1 MGIQT
6 NNSNATSN
14 TLTSAINIV
23 HTLAITLSKSFD
35 YENVWTATKSEITL
49 EKNLVMEIHNGRRG
63 GANRLRVYLNKRN
76 GLYAVSVRYGNNI
89 AYHDEVIDACKGYTL
104 ERNGKAYAVDFS
116 NNMQVTAVDGKSE
129 SRIQFMVSRFDDF
142 VLLVQKVVTLANIDN
157 TVEAVSDASVTA

>member
-6 NNSNATSN
+6 NNNTTTIN
-14 TLTSAINIV
+14 TLAKAVDVI
-23 HTLAITLSKSFD
+23 HTLSVTLSKSFNYD
-35 YENVWTATKSEITL
+35 NVWTASKSEITL
-49 EKNLVMEIHNGRRG
+49 EKNLVMEIHNGKRG

-116 NNMQVTAVDGKSE
+116 NNMQVTAMDGKSE

>member
-14 TLTSAINIV
+14 TLTSAINII
-23 HTLAITLSKSFD
+23 HTLSVTLAKTFD
-35 YENVWTATKSEITL
+35 YENVWTASKSEITL
-49 EKNLVMEIHNGRRG
+49 EKNLVMEIHNGKRG

-89 AYHDEVIDACKGYTL
+89 KYHDEVIDACKGYTL

-116 NNMQVTAVDGKSE
+116 AHMQVTAIDGKSE
-129 SRIQFMVSRFDDF
+129 SRIQFMISRYDDF
-142 VLLVQKVVTLANIDN
+142 VLLVQQVATLADIDD
-157 TVEAVSDASVTA
+157 TVEAVTDASVTA